1 MFVHLTLKSS
11 NAKTGPMPVST
22 TGRDSCPT
30 TCSLR
35 KNGCYADSGP
45 LALHWDK
52 VTRGER
58 GMTWDAF
65 CETIESLPAGT
76 TWRHNQAGDLIPTK
90 INNSRINETKLSML
104 VSANEGKNGFTYTH
118 HNPSIP
124 ENKRAIKS
132 ANERGFT
139 INLSAENLS
148 HADRLADLNIGPVV
162 TIIDT
167 GMPVK
172 MKTPKGRSV
181 ITCPATYKDDISC
194 FTCQLCAKQRDS
206 IVAFPVHGT
215 SKAKAR
221 KVFMMKQA

>member
-1 MFVHLTLKSS
+1 MSQFVHLTLKST

-58 GMTWDAF
+58 GMSWDSF
-65 CETIESLPAGT
+65 CETIESLPAGI
-76 TWRHNQAGDLIPTK
+76 TWRHNQAGDLPHVNGDID
-90 INNSRINETKLSML
+90 SHAMAKLVM
-104 VSANEGKNGFTYTH
+104 ANKGKHGFTYTH
-118 HNPSIP
+118 HKPTKHNAEFIQRF
-124 ENKRAIKS
+124 NKH
-132 ANERGFT
+132 GFT
-139 INLSAENLS
+139 INLSAENLEQ
-148 HADRLADLNIGPVV
+148 ADSLADLNIGPVV

-167 GMPVK
+167 GMPK
-172 MKTPKGRSV
+172 RMKTAKGRSV
-181 ITCPATYKDDISC
+181 ITCPATYKDDVSC
-194 FTCQLCAKQRDS
+194 FTCKLCAKQRDS

-221 KVFMMKQA
+221 KVFMMSQA